1 MSFTT
6 FLNESFEGNKKV
18 DVDEYIKMIK
28 SKGLFGYNVFKN
40 IKEED
45 LKKIISNDSYFKE
58 KMKSDDSSSDK
69 DGDSN
74 EDDDKKKDLKEN
86 YIIEGAYSQSLAD
99 RLKLSNRQKQNKSN
113 NNTNDDDGSK
123 DQSSTMPLRK
133 SPLANA
139 MQSTLADR
147 LKAQRL
153 QQQQDATKKRQQE
166 RLDLEKRLHQ
176 NDKPSPTFGNNSV
189 DNQREQDQKNN
200 TSLNSRLSN
209 ATTNGGDKRS
219 ATPTNEPQEK
229 DKGSLK
235 DRLFK
240 RASTSTDDSGYK
252 KVNNLKDVDDSA
264 YEKKL
269 QGSANRN
276 AQQQKQRLPV
286 NEYSKR
292 TLCAIGD
299 RMDNFN
305 IYCKFRKKTDGQ
317 IRTGEFK
324 ILPTTSQITNKQD
337 TIVVQDLDLSKKEKK
352 VVYRSLNLSAIYE
365 MKPL

>member
-69 DGDSN
+69 DSNSN
-74 EDDDKKKDLKEN
+74 EEDKKKDLKES

-99 RLKLSNRQKQNKSN
+99 RLKLSNRQNKSN
-113 NNTNDDDGSK
+113 DSTSNDNGGK
-123 DQSSTMPLRK
+123 EESTPLRRT
-133 SPLANA
+133 PLANA
-139 MQSTLADR
+139 MQSSLADR

-209 ATTNGGDKRS
+209 ATINGGDKRS
-219 ATPTNEPQEK
+219 ATATNEPQEK

-252 KVNNLKDVDDSA
+252 KVNNLKDVDDSS